1 MKIMFLTIFQEWH
14 LSSKKSQRD
23 FVTSSPSMD
32 ISKASNF
39 ERFIYEVFDRD
50 SKYVSTLWSELEKNN
65 SFSIDAQRLKNLK
78 RESGIVSG
86 ASRHVNRIDTIRRI
100 YESNQ
105 LVVDPHTADGIYVGE
120 RFVEDDIPMICLETA
135 LPTKFES
142 TVREAL
148 GFVPERRDSLKNIEE
163 KREEFMK

>member
-1 MKIMFLTIFQEWH
+1 
-14 LSSKKSQRD
+14 
-23 FVTSSPSMD
+23 MD

-39 ERFIYEVFDRD
+39 ERFIYEIFDRD
-50 SKYVSTLWSELEKNN
+50 SKYVSTLWAELGKNN
-65 SFSIDAQRLKNLK
+65 SFSIDAQSLTNLK

-86 ASRHVNRIDTIRRI
+86 ASRHVNRIDTIQRI

-120 RFVEDDIPMICLETA
+120 RFIEDDVPMICLETA

-148 GFVPERRDSLKNIEE
+148 GFVPERRDSLKNIEDKE
-163 KREEFMK
+163 RRVYEMNGSLSDLKNYIIKNAKIN